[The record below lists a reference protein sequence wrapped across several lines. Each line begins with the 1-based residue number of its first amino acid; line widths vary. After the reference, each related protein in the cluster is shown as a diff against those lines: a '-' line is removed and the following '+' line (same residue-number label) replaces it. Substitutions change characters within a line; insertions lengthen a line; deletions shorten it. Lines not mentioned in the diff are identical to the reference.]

1 MKMAAA
7 IFFCAAAE
15 MGMAVLVIPSLESPP
30 PQYASSKIWPPDDVL
45 SDMFCQRRGRRS
57 D

>member
-15 MGMAVLVIPSLESPP
+15 RGLAVLEIPSLASPP
-30 PQYASSKIWPPDDVL
+30 PQYESSKIWPPCV
-45 SDMFCQRRGRRS
+45 RRR
-57 D
+57 